1 MSEKL
6 RITPQQVRAARAWL
20 AWGRDKL
27 AETAGLS
34 TRSIA
39 RYEQENLDPTERTL
53 ESIRSALE
61 SNGIIFDFEGT
72 KAIGISFD
80 LKMQTAAAY
89 RAVIDTERNLLS
101 DSSDYPEDGNADAE
115 NVPDKS
121 SSG

>member
-61 SNGIIFDFEGT
+61 SNGIIFDFDGT

-80 LKMQTAAAY
+80 LKTQTAAAY
-89 RAVIDTERNLLS
+89 RAVIVTERNLLS
-101 DSSDYPEDGNADAE
+101 ASSDYPEDGNADA
-115 NVPDKS
+115 DDDADTS
-121 SSG
+121 S